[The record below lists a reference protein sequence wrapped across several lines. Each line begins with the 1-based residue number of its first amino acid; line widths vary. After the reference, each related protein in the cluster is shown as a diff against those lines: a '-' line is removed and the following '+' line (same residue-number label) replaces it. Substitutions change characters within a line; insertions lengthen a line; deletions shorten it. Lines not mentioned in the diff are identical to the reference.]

1 MTLRNWNRDPFEGTY
16 NPITITDYPMTVS
29 LDPDLGKYG
38 LRLPFAP
45 LRTASSGNMTIKRA
59 SDNFELT
66 EVSRTTAPSTNE
78 YRVDY
83 EADTYLGTGWTQF
96 NAANNGLE
104 VLVSCKISGDLIKGG
119 SIAQLDEDQTWTGD
133 NTFSGDDTLSG
144 TKAFTGD
151 SAFSGSA
158 TFTGTTLFGN
168 NNIAIF
174 SDVKSSATA
183 GGALDSSSPN
193 IRDLNTT
200 VVNNITGCSLA
211 SNKVTL
217 PAGTYYVRGTAP
229 AWRVDGHQ
237 IKLYND
243 SDSSDVIYGTAEY
256 SPSAAATVSQTS
268 SRIEGYFTIASS
280 KDFEIRHYVATTRA
294 TNGAGV
300 GVPSGNNVT
309 FATIFI
315 QKVA

>member
-45 LRTASSGNMTIKRA
+45 LRTQSSGNMTIKRA

-119 SIAQLDEDQTWTGD
+119 SIPELDADNTFTGD
-133 NTFSGDDTLSG
+133 NVYI
-144 TKAFTGD
+144 
-151 SAFSGSA
+151 
-158 TFTGTTLFGN
+158 GN
-168 NNIAIF
+168 N
-174 SDVKSSATA
+174 SYR
-183 GGALDSSSPN
+183 G
-193 IRDLNTT
+193 
-200 VVNNITGCSLA
+200 SL
-211 SNKVTL
+211 T
-217 PAGTYYVRGTAP
+217 
-229 AWRVDGHQ
+229 
-237 IKLYND
+237 
-243 SDSSDVIYGTAEY
+243 
-256 SPSAAATVSQTS
+256 
-268 SRIEGYFTIASS
+268 
-280 KDFEIRHYVATTRA
+280 
-294 TNGAGV
+294 
-300 GVPSGNNVT
+300 VPSGGTITYDGKAVAGYLDDGTPYYMKRFTGNWPASTTLSIAHGISGSPAANLKIINARVSLYESSTTSITFNFNTSSAYEPNTVYVT
-309 FATIFI
+309 NTNLIAEVGASSTGTPYQAII
-315 QKVA
+315 WYID